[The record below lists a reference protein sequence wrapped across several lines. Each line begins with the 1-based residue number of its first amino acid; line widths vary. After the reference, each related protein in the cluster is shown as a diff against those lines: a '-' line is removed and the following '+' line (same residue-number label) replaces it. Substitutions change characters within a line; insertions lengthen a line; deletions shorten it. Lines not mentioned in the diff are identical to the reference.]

1 MWGQFVRV
9 LIVDDNVDGAY
20 VLALLLKELGC
31 AAETCQDP
39 SQCVAI
45 AQEVQPNLILLDL
58 VMPKHNGFEV
68 AETLRDAQLSPFMLV
83 ALSGRG
89 EQAIRDRCKTEGFD
103 DFILKPASVEQL
115 RGVLAHAERRSLNLQ
130 EECS

>member
-31 AAETCQDP
+31 SAETCQDP
-39 SQCVAI
+39 LQCVAI
-45 AQEVQPNLILLDL
+45 AEEMRPHLILLDL

-68 AETLRDAQLSPFMLV
+68 AKTLRDAQLFPLY
-83 ALSGRG
+83 AGG
-89 EQAIRDRCKTEGFD
+89 PQ
-103 DFILKPASVEQL
+103 
-115 RGVLAHAERRSLNLQ
+115 RSR
-130 EECS
+130 